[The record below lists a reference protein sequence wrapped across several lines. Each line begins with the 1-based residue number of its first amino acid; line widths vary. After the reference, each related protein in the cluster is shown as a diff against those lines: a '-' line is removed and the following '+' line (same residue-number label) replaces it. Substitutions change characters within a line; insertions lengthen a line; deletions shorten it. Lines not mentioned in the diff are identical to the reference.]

1 MSVEIDAKCDVPS
14 RMDCKTDMSMSFDEI
29 EAVIERAGRI
39 GFSAGDSE
47 AIGAALYQLRP

>member
-14 RMDCKTDMSMSFDEI
+14 RMDCRTDMSMSFDEI